1 MQPNRVGRL
10 SYVRRIPADLRPF
23 AGNQKVIRRSLGL
36 RTTNQSDPAVIQ
48 AWNRAHE
55 EAEALL
61 HQTETHKAAADVR
74 KPSLKQEP
82 TPLKPRDRVCQLNAL
97 LKSNLPGVRA
107 SRDAHEFE
115 HLRAEVNRQLL
126 APVFGALDIEVDAL
140 TYARIEKQLGSYLE
154 DVQADLKA

>member
-61 HQTETHKAAADVR
+61 HQAETRQAYSGADHPQAQNRRAADRLGQDRGRRLSRHRGDAAELPPLATAVR
-74 KPSLKQEP
+74 
-82 TPLKPRDRVCQLNAL
+82 RHAGR
-97 LKSNLPGVRA
+97 
-107 SRDAHEFE
+107 
-115 HLRAEVNRQLL
+115 
-126 APVFGALDIEVDAL
+126 
-140 TYARIEKQLGSYLE
+140 GS
-154 DVQADLKA
+154 QTADSAGEGERPA